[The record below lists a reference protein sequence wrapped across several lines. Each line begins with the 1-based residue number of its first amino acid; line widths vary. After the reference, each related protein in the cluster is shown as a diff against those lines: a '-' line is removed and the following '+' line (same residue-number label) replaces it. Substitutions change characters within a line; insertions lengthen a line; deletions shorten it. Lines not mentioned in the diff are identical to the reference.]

1 MKIIIPMAGL
11 GSRFSDVGYE
21 KHKPLIEVNGK
32 TLIRYTVESL
42 NIEGKYI
49 FVCRDLGNG
58 YLDALRLEL
67 DACCDDWEIVV
78 IERLTTGA
86 AETALLGLE
95 NDRDYDGEL
104 IVTNCDQYLQ
114 GWNPAAFLHSARK
127 HDGAVLTYKSANPKN
142 SFCKIVNGQVVQIVE
157 KVAISSDAL
166 VGVHYW
172 KNAQDFIRSTEKSLS
187 DFAQRTFSTTK
198 TPETYVSET
207 YNYLLE
213 DGKKIKAIDVCPG
226 KYWSTGTP
234 EDLAHF
240 RGMISEYF
248 TTKNN
253 TYFID
258 LDGTVFRHS
267 HRYSELKDDVQLCDG
282 VQEALDELDSRGDT
296 IILVSAR
303 KESARALTEKILE
316 DKMIPYD
323 QLILGVSQGCR
334 VIVNDVITK
343 DSPTRARGVNV
354 ITDKGWSVKDL

>member
-11 GSRFSDVGYE
+11 GSRFSNAGYE

-32 TLIRYTVESL
+32 TLVRWAVETL
-42 NIEGKYI
+42 GIKGKYI

-58 YLDALRLEL
+58 YLDSLRSEL
-67 DACCDDWEIVV
+67 DACCDDWEIKT
-78 IERLTTGA
+78 IERVTTGA

-95 NDRDYDGEL
+95 GEEEYTGEL
-104 IVTNCDQYLQ
+104 IVTNCDQYLC
-114 GWNPAAFLHSARK
+114 WNADAFLATARNY
-127 HDGAVLTYKSANPKN
+127 DGAVLTYSSSDPKN
-142 SFCKIVNGQVVQIVE
+142 SFCEVINGQVIQMVE

-172 KNAQDFIRSTEKSLS
+172 KNAQDFKRSTKASLA
-187 DFAQRTFSTTK
+187 DFSKRTFAK
-198 TPETYVSET
+198 ETYVSET

-213 DGKKIKAIDVCPG
+213 EGKKIGAIDIYPG
-226 KYWSTGTP
+226 RYWSTGTP

-240 RGMISEYF
+240 KGMMAEF
-248 TTKNN
+248 LVPKND

-258 LDGTVFRHS
+258 LDGTIFLHS
-267 HRYSELKDDVQLCDG
+267 HRYSELKNDVQLCDG
-282 VQEALDELDSRGDT
+282 VREALDELDSRGDK

-316 DKMIPYD
+316 EKMIPYD

-334 VIVNDVITK
+334 IVVNDVLSKQSK
-343 DSPTRARGVNV
+343 DRARGVNV
-354 ITDKGWSVKDL
+354 ITDRGWKVKDL